1 VRGPLKAQIDKK
13 GGVSVGKKTR
23 NILFGVLALV
33 VLVVLVYLR
42 QTETPPATGTTYPP
56 VTQSTPGETVSAS
69 PLATLS
75 AAATQTTTTKSS
87 VGDYAKE
94 LVCKFFEESHHD
106 KFTVISVADVGE
118 GVWGV
123 FGLFTDGSAALHF
136 HATVEKQKNGDWW
149 LLDFSWGSSATPT
162 SSETLGATPR
172 TTSSPAVAQ
181 TTITKSD
188 AIDHAKVL
196 VWKYLGEPRYDV
208 LTITR
213 ATNTI
218 ADVWDVSGRFAHV
231 GGPTRTFD
239 AIIEKEPNGDWWLL
253 AFSWT

>member
-1 VRGPLKAQIDKK
+1 MK
-13 GGVSVGKKTR
+13 GKR
-23 NILFGVLALV
+23 LV
-33 VLVVLVYLR
+33 VTVALGMLVLVLL
-42 QTETPPATGTTYPP
+42 TGCGNLSPVASFTCSPSSGEAPLSVSFDASASSDSDGSITSYVWGFGDGESGAGITASHSYTVSGTYAIQLT
-56 VTQSTPGETVSAS
+56 VTDDDQSTHSATHTVYVPPTPVGPDESVI
-69 PLATLS
+69 
-75 AAATQTTTTKSS
+75 QETTTP
-87 VGDYAKE
+87 E
-94 LVCKFFEESHHD
+94 QL
-106 KFTVISVADVGE
+106 
-118 GVWGV
+118 WGV
-123 FGLFTDGSAALHF
+123 FGNSSGSIF
-136 HATVEKQKNGDWW
+136 
-149 LLDFSWGSSATPT
+149 GSISIEASPQPEDKLIADHTMD
-162 SSETLGATPR
+162 TLTLPA
-172 TTSSPAVAQ
+172 TSSPAVAQ

-218 ADVWDVSGRFAHV
+218 ADVWDVSGRFAYI

>member
-1 VRGPLKAQIDKK
+1 MKVRLTGATLILGLVLLVFLAGCGNLSPIASFTCIPTSGEAPLS
-13 GGVSVGKKTR
+13 VSFDASASSDSDGSITSYVWG
-23 NILFGVLALV
+23 FGDGESGAGITASHSYTVS
-33 VLVVLVYLR
+33 
-42 QTETPPATGTTYPP
+42 GTYAIQLT
-56 VTQSTPGETVSAS
+56 VTDDDQSTHSTTRTMYVSPTPVGPDES
-69 PLATLS
+69 VI
-75 AAATQTTTTKSS
+75 QETTTP
-87 VGDYAKE
+87 E
-94 LVCKFFEESHHD
+94 QL
-106 KFTVISVADVGE
+106 
-118 GVWGV
+118 WGV
-123 FGLFTDGSAALHF
+123 FGNSSGSIF
-136 HATVEKQKNGDWW
+136 
-149 LLDFSWGSSATPT
+149 GSIEASPQPEDKPVADHTMD
-162 SSETLGATPR
+162 TLTLPA
-172 TTSSPAVAQ
+172 TSSPAVAQ

-231 GGPTRTFD
+231 GSPTRRFD